1 MSKLLTLEDIDV
13 ANKRVFLRVDYNVV
27 EDGKIID
34 EFRVRAS
41 LDTIN
46 HLLEQNCSIIL
57 ASHNGR
63 PNGKV
68 VESLSLRPV
77 AKLLPRLLNRDVI
90 FLDDCVGDAVQ
101 KEAEYLRAGDIMLLE
116 NLRFHPEEENNDPGF
131 ASQLSDLADVYVDD
145 AFAAVHRAHA
155 STVGVAQLLPHVAG
169 KLVQKEYE
177 TFEMLMHKPKR
188 PYTAVIGGAKIS
200 DKIEVLL
207 ELIKHVDNLLIGGAM
222 ANTFLA
228 AVGNNMRSSKLERG
242 SFVAAKKIMR
252 LAKKNKVQ
260 LILPTDLV
268 VAKEAKAGQ
277 HGRVVEIDKLKAGDM
292 ALDIGPATMIVF
304 DEVLQDSKTIFW
316 NGTLGIAELPVFAV
330 ASKDLAHAMISS
342 KAQTIVGGGDTAAF
356 VDQQGLDKQFDFV
369 STGGGASLE
378 LLAGKKLPGL
388 EVLKTRALKISA

>member
-1 MSKLLTLEDIDV
+1 MSKLLTLDDIDV

-27 EDGKIID
+27 DNGKIID
-34 EFRVRAS
+34 EFRVQAS
-41 LDTIN
+41 LETIN
-46 HLLEQNCSIIL
+46 YLLEQNCSIIL

-90 FLDDCVGDAVQ
+90 FLDDCVGEAVQ
-101 KEAEYLRAGDIMLLE
+101 KEVEYLRAGDILLLE
-116 NLRFHPEEENNDPGF
+116 NLRFHAEEEKNDSEF
-131 ASQLSDLADVYVDD
+131 AAQLADLAEIYIDD

-155 STVGVAQLLPHVAG
+155 STVGVAQLLPHAAG
-169 KLVQKEYE
+169 RLVQKEYE

-200 DKIEVLL
+200 DKIEVLI
-207 ELIKHVDNLLIGGAM
+207 ELIKHVDALLIGGAM

-228 AVGNNMRSSKLERG
+228 ALGNNMRSSIVEKN
-242 SFVAAKKIMR
+242 SFAAAKKIIN
-252 LAKKNKVQ
+252 LAKKNKVN
-260 LILPTDLV
+260 LILPVDLV
-268 VAKEAKAGQ
+268 VAKQAKANQ
-277 HGRVVEIDKLKAGDM
+277 HGRVVEIGKLKPGDM
-292 ALDIGPATMIVF
+292 ALDVGPATMEVF
-304 DEVLQDSKTIFW
+304 DQVLQNSKTIFW
-316 NGTLGIAELPVFAV
+316 NGTLGIAELRVFAV
-330 ASKDLAHAMISS
+330 ASKDLAHAMINS

-356 VDQQGLDKQFDFV
+356 VDQHDLAEQFGFV

>member
-68 VESLSLRPV
+68 VDSLSLRPV

-131 ASQLSDLADVYVDD
+131 ASQLADLADVYVDD

-228 AVGNNMRSSKLERG
+228 ALGNNMRSSKLEKK

-292 ALDIGPATMIVF
+292 ALDIGPATMSVF

-330 ASKDLAHAMISS
+330 ASKDLAHAMINS

-356 VDQQGLDKQFDFV
+356 VDQQGLAEQFDFV

>member
-27 EDGKIID
+27 ADGKIID

-41 LDTIN
+41 LPTIN
-46 HLLEQNCSIIL
+46 YLLEQNCSIIL

-63 PNGKV
+63 PDGKV

-77 AKLLPRLLNRDVI
+77 AKLLPRLLGRDVI
-90 FLDDCVGDAVQ
+90 FLDDCVGEDVR

-116 NLRFHPEEENNDPGF
+116 NLRFHPEEEKNDSTF
-131 ASQLSDLADVYVDD
+131 ASQLADLAEVYVDD
-145 AFAAVHRAHA
+145 AFAAIHRAHA
-155 STVGVAQLLPHVAG
+155 STVGVAQLLPHAAG
-169 KLVQKEYE
+169 RLVQIEYE
-177 TFEMLMHKPKR
+177 TIEMLMHKPKR

-200 DKIEVLL
+200 DKIEVLV
-207 ELIKHVDNLLIGGAM
+207 ELLKHVDALLIGGAM

-228 AVGNNMRSSKLERG
+228 ALGTNMRSSKLEKS
-242 SFVAAKKIMR
+242 SFADAKKIIS
-252 LAKKNKVQ
+252 LAKKNKVR
-260 LILPTDLV
+260 LVLPSDVV
-268 VAKEAKAGQ
+268 VAKEAKANH

-292 ALDIGPATMIVF
+292 ALDIGPATMEMF
-304 DEVLQDSKTIFW
+304 DAVLQDSKTIFW

-330 ASKDLAHAMISS
+330 ASRDLAHAMISS
-342 KAQTIVGGGDTAAF
+342 HAQTIVGGGDTAAF
-356 VDQQGLDKQFDFV
+356 VDQQNLAEHFGFV

-388 EVLKTRALKISA
+388 EILKTRALKISA

>member
-1 MSKLLTLEDIDV
+1 MSKILTLEDIDV

-27 EDGKIID
+27 VDGNIID

-41 LDTIN
+41 LPTIN
-46 HLLEQNCSIIL
+46 YLLEQNCSIIL

-63 PNGKV
+63 PDGKV
-68 VESLSLRPV
+68 VDSLSLRPV

-90 FLDDCVGDAVQ
+90 FLDDCIGEDVR

-116 NLRFHPEEENNDPGF
+116 NLRFHEGEEANDKDF
-131 ASQLSDLADVYVDD
+131 ARQLADLAEVYVDD

-155 STVGVAQLLPHVAG
+155 STVGVAQLLPHAAG
-169 KLVQKEYE
+169 LLVQKEYE

-200 DKIEVLL
+200 DKIEVLV
-207 ELIKHVDNLLIGGAM
+207 ELIKHVDALLLGGAM

-228 AVGNNMRSSKLERG
+228 ALGNNMRSSKVEKNNIT
-242 SFVAAKKIMR
+242 SATKIMN
-252 LAKKNKVQ
+252 LAKKNKVR
-260 LILPTDLV
+260 LVLPTDLV
-268 VAKEAKAGQ
+268 VAKEAKPNQ
-277 HGRVVEIDKLKAGDM
+277 HGKVVEASKLKARDM
-292 ALDIGPATMIVF
+292 ALDIGPSTMETF
-304 DEVLQDSKTIFW
+304 DEILQDSKTIFW
-316 NGTLGIAELPVFAV
+316 NGTLGIAEIPVFAV
-330 ASKDLAHAMISS
+330 ASQDLAHAMISS

-356 VDQQGLDKQFDFV
+356 VDQQDLAEHFGFV

-388 EVLKTRALKISA
+388 EVLKTRALKIST

>member
-1 MSKLLTLEDIDV
+1 MSKLLTLDDIDV

-27 EDGKIID
+27 DNGKIID
-34 EFRVRAS
+34 EFRVQAS
-41 LDTIN
+41 LETIN
-46 HLLEQNCSIIL
+46 YLLEQNCSIIL

-90 FLDDCVGDAVQ
+90 FLDDCVGEAVQ
-101 KEAEYLRAGDIMLLE
+101 KEVEYLRAGDIMLLE
-116 NLRFHPEEENNDPGF
+116 NLRFHVEEEKNDSEF
-131 ASQLSDLADVYVDD
+131 AAQLADLAEIYIDD

-155 STVGVAQLLPHVAG
+155 STVGVAQLLPHAAG
-169 KLVQKEYE
+169 RLVQKEYE

-200 DKIEVLL
+200 DKIEVLI
-207 ELIKHVDNLLIGGAM
+207 ELIKHVDALLIGGAM

-228 AVGNNMRSSKLERG
+228 ALGNNMRSSIVEKN
-242 SFVAAKKIMR
+242 SFAAAKKIIN
-252 LAKKNKVQ
+252 LAKKNKVN
-260 LILPTDLV
+260 LILPVDLV
-268 VAKEAKAGQ
+268 VAKQAKANQ
-277 HGRVVEIDKLKAGDM
+277 HGRVVEIGKLKPGDM
-292 ALDIGPATMIVF
+292 ALDVGPATMEVF
-304 DEVLQDSKTIFW
+304 DQVLQNSKTIFW
-316 NGTLGIAELPVFAV
+316 NGTLGIAELRVFAV
-330 ASKDLAHAMISS
+330 ASKDLAHAMINS

-356 VDQQGLDKQFDFV
+356 VDQHDLAEQFGFV

>member
-68 VESLSLRPV
+68 VDSLSLRPV

-131 ASQLSDLADVYVDD
+131 ASQLADLADVYVDD

-177 TFEMLMHKPKR
+177 TFEMLMHKPKQ

-228 AVGNNMRSSKLERG
+228 ALGNNMRSSKLEKK
-242 SFVAAKKIMR
+242 SFAAAKKIMS

-260 LILPTDLV
+260 LILPNDLV
-268 VAKEAKAGQ
+268 VAKEAKTGQ
-277 HGRVVEIDKLKAGDM
+277 HGRVVETAKLKAGDM
-292 ALDIGPATMIVF
+292 ALDIGPATMSVF

-330 ASKDLAHAMISS
+330 ASKDLAHAMINS

-356 VDQQGLDKQFDFV
+356 VDQQGLAEQFDFV